1 MANSFHQLYV
11 HLVFAPKYRR
21 ALIEPE
27 MKVEV
32 EKHISGIAKNI
43 GCWLLEIYAMPD
55 HTHIL
60 LRFKTTHTV
69 AEIVNKIKTNS
80 SRWIA
85 TSFHIDFNWQDGG
98 GYFTLGYS
106 QINMV
111 RRYIRNQAQHHK
123 GQTMVEEFEALLIE
137 HGLQNE
143 VPPKYWLVDPS

>member
-21 ALIEPE
+21 AMIEPE
-27 MKVEV
+27 MKDEV
-32 EKHISGIAKNI
+32 EKHITGTVKNI

-55 HTHIL
+55 HVHIL
-60 LRFKTTHTV
+60 VRFKTTHTV

-85 TSFHIDFNWQDGG
+85 TRYHIEFNWQDGG

-111 RRYIRNQAQHHK
+111 RKYIRNQAQHHMS
-123 GQTMVEEFEALLIE
+123 QTMVEEFEIFLIE
-137 HGLQNE
+137 HGLQDE
-143 VPPKYWLVDPS
+143 VPREYWLVDPI